1 MGFNCGIVGLPN
13 VGKSTIFNAMTKA
26 GAASSNYPFTTIDPN
41 VGMVVLRDERL
52 DKLAG
57 IVEPERILPTAVEF
71 VDIAGLVK
79 GASRG
84 EGLGNRFLGNIREV
98 DMIAHVVRCFDDP
111 GVVHV
116 AGKLSPV
123 DDIGVVE
130 TELMLADLDAVTR
143 RHHRTSKLAKS
154 GDKEAIRM
162 MAIYE
167 ELKCA
172 LEDGRP
178 ARSVLDEETAPLVKD
193 LCLITAKPVIYV
205 ANVGE
210 DDLGGSSEAAESVRE
225 AAERLGGGFVTMC
238 GSIESELSE
247 MSDEERSEFLEGLG
261 LSESGLDRLTRAS
274 YRLLGLITYFTAG
287 KQEVRAWT
295 VRDGAKAPEAAGVIH
310 SDFERGFIKAEVIKY
325 EDFIQ
330 WKGETKCREKGL
342 VRIEGKDY
350 FVKDGDVLHFRFAT

>member
-13 VGKSTIFNAMTKA
+13 VGKSTIFNAMTSA

-52 DKLAG
+52 DKLAEL
-57 IVEPERILPTAVEF
+57 VEPDKITPTAVEF

-98 DMIAHVVRCFDDP
+98 DMIAHVVRCFQDP

-116 AGKLSPV
+116 AGKISPV
-123 DDIGVVE
+123 DDIEVVE
-130 TELMLADLDAVTR
+130 TELMLADLDTVTK

-154 GDKEAIRM
+154 GDKEAIRLI
-162 MAIYE
+162 AVYDA
-167 ELKCA
+167 LKAA

-178 ARSVLDEETAPLVKD
+178 ARSVLTPETRPLLKD
-193 LCLITAKPVIYV
+193 LPLITAKPVIYV

-210 DDLGGSSEAAESVRE
+210 DDLGGDGEAARSVAE
-225 AAERLGGGFVTMC
+225 AAKRLDGAYVPMC

-247 MSDEERSEFLEGLG
+247 MSPEERDEFLDGLG
-261 LSESGLDRLTRAS
+261 LKESGLDRLARAS
-274 YRLLGLITYFTAG
+274 YELLGLITFFTAG
-287 KQEVRAWT
+287 KQEVKAWT
-295 VRDGAKAPEAAGVIH
+295 VRDGAKAPEGAGVIH
-310 SDFERGFIKAEVIKY
+310 TDFERGFIKAEVIKY
-325 EDFIQ
+325 EDYIKLQ
-330 WKGETKCREKGL
+330 GEAKCREKGL

-350 FVKDGDVLHFRFAT
+350 LLKDGDILHFRFAL